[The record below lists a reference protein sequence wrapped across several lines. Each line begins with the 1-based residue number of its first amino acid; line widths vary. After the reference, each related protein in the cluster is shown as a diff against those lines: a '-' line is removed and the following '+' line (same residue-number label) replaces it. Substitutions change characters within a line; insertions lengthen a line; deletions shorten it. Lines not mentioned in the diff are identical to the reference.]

1 MRIILLC
8 TISCHNKIITKQLH
22 LFQIFQMFSK
32 TCWLKK
38 IYIYKKNSLKSAPLT
53 FCIICNGNMHMYLA
67 NEKIYLNTQFQ
78 QILQIIA
85 ISPYYVLLCLQF
97 MLYQ

>member
-22 LFQIFQMFSK
+22 ILQIFQMFSK

-38 IYIYKKNSLKSAPLT
+38 YNIYLQKNSLKIAPLT
-53 FCIICNGNMHMYLA
+53 FCIICNGIFYCIKLLPMFTNMHMCLA
-67 NEKIYLNTQFQ
+67 NKKINSNT
-78 QILQIIA
+78 
-85 ISPYYVLLCLQF
+85 
-97 MLYQ
+97 